1 MLRAQDVLAAGVLS
15 TKGLL
20 ARYLAGFDESTRL
33 AQPPNLPNHVAWSL
47 GHLALTLHRVAER
60 LDGLPMPERDIT
72 NMPEARGMPATSF
85 HRDDVAFGSAPAMD
99 HERYPSLRRCQEIY
113 DHACDR
119 LAAAVQAAS
128 DEALEAPTVWGA
140 PGTPPMPLHLLVAR
154 MIFHNGAHTGQIA
167 DTRRALG
174 FRSVFA

>member
-1 MLRAQDVLAAGVLS
+1 MLRAQDVLSEGVRS

-20 ARYLAGFDESTRL
+20 ARYLVGFDESTRVV
-33 AQPPNLPNHVAWSL
+33 QPPGLPNHVAWSL
-47 GHLALTLHRVAER
+47 GHLAVTLHRVAER

-72 NMPEARGMPATSF
+72 NSIEARGVPATSF

-99 HERYPSLRRCQEIY
+99 HERYPSLARCQEIY
-113 DHACDR
+113 SAACDR
-119 LAAAVQAAS
+119 LADALRDAS
-128 DEALEAPTVWGA
+128 DEALAAPTVWGA
-140 PGTPPMPLHLLVAR
+140 PGTPPIPMHLLVAR

>member
-1 MLRAQDVLAAGVLS
+1 MLRAQDVLADGVRS

-20 ARYLAGFDESTRL
+20 ARYLAGFDEMTRL

-60 LDGLPMPERDIT
+60 LDGLPMPERDISGT
-72 NMPEARGMPATSF
+72 PEARGMPATSF

-99 HERYPSLRRCQEIY
+99 HDRYPTLQRCQQIY
-113 DHACDR
+113 DAACDR
-119 LAAAVQAAS
+119 LADAIQNSTDAALS
-128 DEALEAPTVWGA
+128 APTVWGA
-140 PGTPPMPLHLLVAR
+140 PGTPPIPLYLLVAR

>member
-1 MLRAQDVLAAGVLS
+1 MLRAQDVLAASVLS

-33 AQPPNLPNHVAWSL
+33 AQPPNLPNHAAWSL

-60 LDGLPMPERDIT
+60 LDGSPMPERDISNT
-72 NMPEARGMPATSF
+72 IEARGTPATSF
-85 HRDDVAFGSAPAMD
+85 HRDDVAFGSAPALD
-99 HERYPSLRRCQEIY
+99 HDRYPSLARCQQIY
-113 DHACDR
+113 DAACDR
-119 LAAAVQAAS
+119 LAAAVQSAS
-128 DEALEAPTVWGA
+128 DEALAAPTVWGA
-140 PGTPPMPLHLLVAR
+140 PGTPPIPIYLLVAR

-167 DTRRALG
+167 DMRRALG